1 MKTGLFVAGLLVIA
15 AYAASD
21 GVVIHYGSE
30 KTEDW
35 IESREYGG
43 VRLGMSK
50 DEAKSILMNAG
61 FETSDFDGVFW
72 SLSAKGVNSSGS
84 GEEICPKNK
93 TISITLISSGDEIEH
108 IRCHYK
114 GSLNMEGET
123 RRIIDPFTSGKTRPF
138 YVYSSRYGFGSEESL
153 IRKPRC
159 IMNGAGFSHGSKE
172 EEEEKNKV
180 ECEEH
185 LPEYPY
191 IYGYS
196 METVDGTY
204 SSIIGVN

>member
-1 MKTGLFVAGLLVIA
+1 MKTGLFAAGLFAIA
-15 AYAASD
+15 AYSASD
-21 GVVIHYGSE
+21 GVVIYYGEDKSE
-30 KTEDW
+30 EW

-50 DEAKSILMNAG
+50 EEAKSILMDAG

-72 SLSAKGVNSSGS
+72 SLSAKGVNRSEI

-93 TISITLISSGDEIEH
+93 MISITLISSGDEIEH
-108 IRCHYK
+108 IRCYYK
-114 GSLNMEGET
+114 GSIDMDDET

-138 YVYSSRYGFGSEESL
+138 YVYSSGYGFGSEESL

-159 IMNGAGFSHGSKE
+159 IMKGSGFSHGPTEEDKNECNE
-172 EEEEKNKV
+172 EEN
-180 ECEEH
+180 
-185 LPEYPY
+185 PEYPY

-204 SSIIGVN
+204 SSIIGVL